1 VFYVYL
7 WWFYAKF
14 SSSIY
19 VQWLV
24 GFIVFVGFVVFI
36 EFVEFVEFVEFEFY
50 GYWVLLTLRHLDHSS

>member
-1 VFYVYL
+1 VFYVSL

-19 VQWLV
+19 VQRLV

-36 EFVEFVEFVEFEFY
+36 EFVEFEFY
-50 GYWVLLTLRHLDHSS
+50 GYWVLLTLRHFISLRLI